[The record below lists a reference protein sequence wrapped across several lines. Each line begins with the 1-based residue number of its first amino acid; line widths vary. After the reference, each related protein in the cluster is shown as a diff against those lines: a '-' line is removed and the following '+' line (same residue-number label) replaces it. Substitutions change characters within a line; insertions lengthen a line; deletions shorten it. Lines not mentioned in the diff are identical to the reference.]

1 MLCWHAIRFADRIKQ
16 ISNRLSHSAA
26 PNKAFDLTGKDALSG
41 Q

>member
-1 MLCWHAIRFADRIKQ
+1 MADYTRSIADSIKQ
-16 ISNRLSHSAA
+16 TSNSLSHSAA